1 MISAVSPE
9 EENVDDLT
17 VVKFIIKHIKKK
29 KQYTNHLY
37 VFDFDFFPN

>member
-17 VVKFIIKHIKKK
+17 VVKFIIKHKEKKTVH
-29 KQYTNHLY
+29 QSL
-37 VFDFDFFPN
+37 VCI